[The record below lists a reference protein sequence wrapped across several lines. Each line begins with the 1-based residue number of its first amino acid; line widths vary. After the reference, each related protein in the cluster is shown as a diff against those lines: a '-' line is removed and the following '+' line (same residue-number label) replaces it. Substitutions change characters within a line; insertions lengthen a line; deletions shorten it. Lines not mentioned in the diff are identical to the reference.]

1 MGRKGFE
8 QLLGF
13 HAAPL
18 FAGIKS
24 ACLLSFRRSA
34 FEDFDALL
42 AEYET
47 CFHCKGIEVFRVAEG
62 EEYVLLLF
70 YRPAI
75 LWRRLQEPE
84 VQAVLAQ
91 YGYGRQDSL
100 WGYLDHLQA
109 RMRLRK
115 SFPHEIGLF
124 LDYPVGDVVSFIT
137 HKGRDFCYSG
147 YWKVYVNEEETRA
160 LFARYARCSEEFCSR
175 LEKAVHSRI
184 SCRPFHRK
192 QSKQEVLS

>member
-18 FAGIKS
+18 FVGIKA

-42 AEYET
+42 AEYEP
-47 CFHCKGIEVFRVAEG
+47 CLNCKGIEVFGVVEG
-62 EEYVLLLF
+62 EEFVLLLF
-70 YRPAI
+70 YRPAV
-75 LWRRLQEPE
+75 LWQRLQDKAAW
-84 VQAVLAQ
+84 AVLAQ
-91 YGYGRQDSL
+91 YGYTREHSL
-100 WGYLDHLQA
+100 QGCLEHLQA
-109 RMRLRK
+109 RMRLQK

-124 LDYPVGDVVSFIT
+124 LDYPVEDVVGFIT
-137 HKGRDFCYSG
+137 YKGKNFCYSG
-147 YWKVYVNEEETRA
+147 YWKVYANEQETRA

-175 LEKAVHSRI
+175 LEKGCAFPDLVQAI
-184 SCRPFHRK
+184 S
-192 QSKQEVLS
+192 